1 MNKQAVIAVLA
12 ATSLLFAEAYQV
24 NTLSTKQLG
33 MGHTGAGQ
41 SSIGVEGM
49 HFNPGGLG
57 IMNYK
62 VDASAGVT
70 FITPRVEINDTKAEK
85 GVSTPLSIYAG
96 TNIRKWS
103 FGMSVTTPYGNSAN
117 WDKNWEGANLI
128 QDISLKIVTLQPT
141 VGFSILNIVG
151 IGAGVTINTGSF
163 SQSKALVGPGA
174 LNGYSE
180 LAAKMEAAGQSQ
192 YATPINSIVNKY
204 KDTSAVSATL
214 SGDADTKI
222 GFNAGVMVN
231 VIPKFLSAGVAY
243 RHGVKAKVSGGKTE
257 INYADAKTKADIE
270 QLNQIISGVNQD
282 FGTNTPTVVVPP
294 LDKGTFEAELP
305 LPANL
310 NIGVSLTP
318 TEKLLFNFDV
328 QWIGWGAYDSLI
340 LQYTENVGVLAAG
353 EKAGKLPSAK
363 MYENSMAFRFGTQ
376 IGLKDNLDVRLG
388 GYFDQTPVPNEYLN
402 PETPSTNKV
411 GITTGCSFRPIPML
425 SIDAAVLY
433 VRCTH
438 ERETDANNK
447 NNFAAK
453 YKVQAIAPSVG
464 VSFRF

>member
-62 VDASAGVT
+62 IDAAAGAT
-70 FITPRVEINDTKAEK
+70 FITPRVEVNGTTAEK

-96 TNIRKWS
+96 TNLRKWS
-103 FGMSVTTPYGNSAN
+103 FGMSVTTPYGNSAE
-117 WDKNWEGANLI
+117 WDKNWEGAELI
-128 QDISLKIVTLQPT
+128 QDISLKVIAFQPT
-141 VGFSILNIVG
+141 IGFSILNIVG

-174 LNGYSE
+174 LNGYSV
-180 LAAKMEAAGQSQ
+180 LAAGLSNAGMTPQ
-192 YATPINSIVNKY
+192 ATDVNSIVNKY

-257 INYADAKTKADIE
+257 INYADAKTKAEIE
-270 QLNQIISGVNQD
+270 QLNQIISVANP
-282 FGTNTPTVVVPP
+282 NTPKVVIPP

-340 LQYTENVGVLAAG
+340 LQYSNEVGNL
-353 EKAGKLPSAK
+353 KLPSAK

-376 IGLKDNLDVRLG
+376 IGIKENLDVRLG
-388 GYFDQTPVPNEYLN
+388 AYFDQTPVPNEYLN